1 MAGQKMARLMLE
13 GVQSL
18 EQAEA
23 LKGAIVMAAE
33 EDLPPPGENQ
43 FYYREAVGCEAV
55 LTDGR
60 VIGKI
65 EEVFYTG
72 ANDVFVVRGEGKEI
86 LVPVIAQVVKQTD
99 FANKRIIIESVPGLL
114 D

>member
-1 MAGQKMARLMLE
+1 MAGQKMTRLILE
-13 GVQSL
+13 EVHSL
-18 EQAEA
+18 EEAEA

-33 EDLPPPGENQ
+33 EDLPAPAENQ
-43 FYYREAVGCEAV
+43 FFYRDAVGCVAI

-60 VIGKI
+60 VIGTI

-72 ANDVFVVRGEGKEI
+72 ANDVFVVRGEGKEVLI
-86 LVPVIAQVVKQTD
+86 PVIAGVVRETD
-99 FANKRIIIESVPGLL
+99 FANKRVVIESVPGLL